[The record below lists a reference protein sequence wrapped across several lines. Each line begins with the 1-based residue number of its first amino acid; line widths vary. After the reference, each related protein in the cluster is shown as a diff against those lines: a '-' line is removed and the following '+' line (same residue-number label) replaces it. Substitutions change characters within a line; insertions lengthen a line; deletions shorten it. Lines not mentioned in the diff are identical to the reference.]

1 MDYLPIGSILRV
13 SLKFNTDHSGIYLGY
28 GNVAELDGSGK
39 IMVRSFD
46 DFIKGD
52 RTMRNG
58 KNISVATDCSG
69 NVLAKPEIVR
79 RAIKS
84 LCQIRDYDVVTE
96 NCHRFTAGCIT
107 GNFKKDITFFSDLEE
122 VIRKY
127 FSASSIFWKSI
138 GSGKCFD
145 FKKIG
150 SPRIFL
156 ADFDARKEL
165 EDNASTPMW
174 QTIISNFLLASYKQV
189 YHSDEDY
196 LRMLA
201 SLMENM
207 PLGFSVWQTEQREM
221 MYQAYKEILNKTLNA
236 NQSGKTIRKMYE
248 ITQQYS
254 YDDIVRVRN
263 IGRLAMFMSRAGISD
278 WIAKPEEIYSY
289 SKIKDVVNTFDP
301 NESMVEFAMYLEE
314 ELGCPELPVEA
325 FISYDDTVGGLY
337 DSMKQ
342 FLPKEIFER
351 LFGWNDPV
359 IPDC

>member
-1 MDYLPIGSILRV
+1 MDYLPVGSILRI
-13 SLKFNTDHSGIYLGY
+13 SLKWNADHSGIYLGY
-28 GNVAELDGSGK
+28 GNIAELDGSGK

-58 KNISVATDCSG
+58 KNISVATDLSEK
-69 NVLAKPEIVR
+69 VLSKAIFAR
-79 RAIKS
+79 RAIES

-107 GNFKKDITFFSDLEE
+107 GNFTKDITFFSDLEE
-122 VIRKY
+122 IIRKY
-127 FSASSIFWKSI
+127 FSQKTISWKSI
-138 GSGKCFD
+138 GSGKYFN
-145 FKKIG
+145 FKEI
-150 SPRIFL
+150 SHPRIFL

-189 YHSDEDY
+189 YQSDEDY

-201 SLMENM
+201 YLMENM
-207 PLGFSVWQTEQREM
+207 PLGFSVWQTEQREI

-248 ITQQYS
+248 IAQQYS
-254 YDDIVRVRN
+254 YDDIVRIRN
-263 IGRLAMFMSRAGISD
+263 IGRLAMFMSRAGITD
-278 WIAKPEEIYSY
+278 GITKPEGVYSY
-289 SKIKDVVNTFDP
+289 SKIKDIVNTFDP
-301 NESMVEFAMYLEE
+301 DKSMVELAMYLEE
-314 ELGCPELPVEA
+314 ELECPELPVEA
-325 FISYDDTVGGLY
+325 FISYGGTVGGLY

-342 FLPKEIFER
+342 YLPKNIFER

>member
-13 SLKFNTDHSGIYLGY
+13 SLKLNTDHSGIYLGY
-28 GNVAELDGSGK
+28 GNIAELDGSGK

-58 KNISVATDCSG
+58 KNISVATDLSG
-69 NVLAKPEIVR
+69 KVLSKAIFAK
-79 RAIKS
+79 RAIES

-107 GNFKKDITFFSDLEE
+107 GNFTKDLTYFSELEE

-127 FSASSIFWKSI
+127 FSQKTISWKSI
-138 GSGKCFD
+138 GSGKYFD

-174 QTIISNFLLASYKQV
+174 QTIISNFLLASDKQV

-201 SLMENM
+201 YLMENM

-248 ITQQYS
+248 ITQQ
-254 YDDIVRVRN
+254 
-263 IGRLAMFMSRAGISD
+263 
-278 WIAKPEEIYSY
+278 
-289 SKIKDVVNTFDP
+289 
-301 NESMVEFAMYLEE
+301 
-314 ELGCPELPVEA
+314 
-325 FISYDDTVGGLY
+325 
-337 DSMKQ
+337 
-342 FLPKEIFER
+342 
-351 LFGWNDPV
+351 
-359 IPDC
+359 

>member
-28 GNVAELDGSGK
+28 GNIAELDGSGK

-69 NVLAKPEIVR
+69 NVLAKPEIAR

-107 GNFKKDITFFSDLEE
+107 GNFTKDITFFSALEE

-127 FSASSIFWKSI
+127 FSQKTISWKSI

-156 ADFDARKEL
+156 ADFNARKEL

-236 NQSGKTIRKMYE
+236 NQSGKTIRKMHE

-289 SKIKDVVNTFDP
+289 SKIKDVVNTFAPDK
-301 NESMVEFAMYLEE
+301 SMVELAMYLEE
-314 ELGCPELPVEA
+314 ELECPELPVEA

>member
-13 SLKFNTDHSGIYLGY
+13 SLKFNADHSGIYLGY

-39 IMVRSFD
+39 IMARSFE

-52 RTMRNG
+52 RTVRNG
-58 KNISVATDCSG
+58 KNIDVATDCSG
-69 NVLAKPEIVR
+69 NVLAKPEIAR
-79 RAIKS
+79 RAIGS
-84 LCQIRDYDVVTE
+84 LCQIRNYKLAEE
-96 NCHRFTAGCIT
+96 NCHKFTAGCIT
-107 GNFKKDITFFSDLEE
+107 GNFRTHTTFFSELEE
-122 VIRKY
+122 IIRKE
-127 FSASSIFWKSI
+127 FLQKTIFWKSI
-138 GSGKCFD
+138 GIGKYFNY
-145 FKKIG
+145 KTINH
-150 SPRIFL
+150 PAIFL
-156 ADFDARKEL
+156 ADFDARREL
-165 EDNASTPMW
+165 EDKTSTPMW
-174 QTIISNFLLASYKQV
+174 QTIISNFLRSSDKQV

-201 SLMENM
+201 YLMENM
-207 PLGFSVWQTEQREM
+207 PLGFSVWQTEQREI
-221 MYQAYKEILNKTLNA
+221 MYQAYKEILNKKLNG

-254 YDDIVRVRN
+254 YKDIVRVRN
-263 IGRLAMFMSRAGISD
+263 IGRLAMFMSRTGISD
-278 WIAKPEEIYSY
+278 WIAKPEEVYSY

-301 NESMVEFAMYLEE
+301 DKSMVELAMYLEE
-314 ELGCPELPVEA
+314 ELECPELPVEA

-359 IPDC
+359 IPEC

>member
-13 SLKFNTDHSGIYLGY
+13 SLKYNCDHSGIYLGY

-39 IMVRSFD
+39 IMTRSFE

-52 RTMRNG
+52 RTVRNG
-58 KNISVATDCSG
+58 KNIDVATDLSG
-69 NVLAKPEIVR
+69 SPFAKPVFAK

-84 LCQIRDYDVVTE
+84 LCQIRDYDVVIE
-96 NCHRFTAGCIT
+96 NCHKFTAGCIT
-107 GNFKKDITFFSDLEE
+107 GNFRTHTTFFSDLEQI
-122 VIRKY
+122 IRQD
-127 FSASSIFWKSI
+127 FSQKTIFWKNI
-138 GSGKCFD
+138 GSGKWFN
-145 FKKIG
+145 FKKIE
-150 SPRIFL
+150 SARIFF

-165 EDNASTPMW
+165 EDNTSTPMW
-174 QTIISNFLLASYKQV
+174 QTIISNFLLSSYKQV
-189 YHSDEDY
+189 YLSDEDY

-201 SLMENM
+201 YLMKNM
-207 PLGFSVWQTEQREM
+207 PLGFSVWQTEQREI

-254 YDDIVRVRN
+254 YEDIVRIRN
-263 IGRLAMFMSRAGISD
+263 IGRLAMFMSRAGITD
-278 WIAKPEEIYSY
+278 WIAKPEEVYSY

-301 NESMVEFAMYLEE
+301 DKSMVELAMYLEE
-314 ELGCPELPVEA
+314 ELECPELPVEA
-325 FISYDDTVGGLY
+325 FISYDETVGGLY

-359 IPDC
+359 MPN